1 MANAGKTVIVA
12 ALDGTFQRQV
22 SERDFIMTIIIIT
35 SLSLSLSLSLFLVSS
50 LIAVWFSAESDTISR
65 ISCEAKGC
73 LYGVFQ

>member
-22 SERDFIMTIIIIT
+22 CERDFIMTIIIT
-35 SLSLSLSLSLFLVSS
+35 SLSLSLSLFLVSS
-50 LIAVWFSAESDTISR
+50 LIAVWSSAESDTISR